1 MDIIVMSTAF
11 NSEVVLTYN
20 SKEEWISYASE
31 SHFVGYNETAKLK
44 YLTHVWNEAQKL
56 VVVVVEEEPK
66 KATKK
71 DK

>member
-11 NSEVVLTYN
+11 NSEVVLTYK
-20 SKEEWISYASE
+20 SKEEWITYASV

-56 VVVVVEEEPK
+56 VVVEEEPK

>member
-20 SKEEWISYASE
+20 SKEEWITYASV

-56 VVVVVEEEPK
+56 VVVEEEPK

>member
-1 MDIIVMSTAF
+1 MDIIVMSTGF
-11 NSEVVLTYN
+11 NSDVVLTYKT
-20 SKEEWISYASE
+20 KEEWITYASV

-56 VVVVVEEEPK
+56 VVKEEPK

-71 DK
+71 GK

>member
-11 NSEVVLTYN
+11 NSEVVLTYK
-20 SKEEWISYASE
+20 SKEEWITYASV

-56 VVVVVEEEPK
+56 VVVVEEEAK

>member
-11 NSEVVLTYN
+11 NSEVVLTYK
-20 SKEEWISYASE
+20 SKEEGITYASV

-56 VVVVVEEEPK
+56 VVVEEEPK

>member
-11 NSEVVLTYN
+11 NSEVVLTYK
-20 SKEEWISYASE
+20 SKEEWIAYASV

-56 VVVVVEEEPK
+56 VVVEEEPK

>member
-11 NSEVVLTYN
+11 NSDVVLTYN
-20 SKEEWISYASE
+20 SKEEWITYASV

-56 VVVVVEEEPK
+56 VVVEEEPK